1 MLQQTNKEQTNL
13 LHPEEPT
20 LGITPS
26 LAVLDDAPAL
36 KQKEWKRG
44 EPGEDIPR

>member
-1 MLQQTNKEQTNL
+1 MLQQASKEQASL
-13 LHPEEPT
+13 LPPEELA

-36 KQKEWKRG
+36 KQREWRS
-44 EPGEDIPR
+44 R